1 MDVKIQSIKFDAD
14 RRLIDFVEGKVAK
27 FEQVFD
33 NIVEVEVFLRLD
45 KNQNLENK
53 VAEIK
58 ISIPGVELFAKKQCR
73 SFEEAV
79 DQAVEA
85 LRKQL
90 TKHKEKVKG
99 I

>member
-1 MDVKIQSIKFDAD
+1 MEVKIQSIKFDAD
-14 RRLIDFVEGKVAK
+14 QKLIEFIESKVAK

-33 NIVEVEVFLRLD
+33 NIVEVETFLRLD

-73 SFEEAV
+73 TFEEAV
-79 DQAVEA
+79 DQSVEA

-90 TKHKEKVKG
+90 QKHKEKVKG

>member
-1 MDVKIQSIKFDAD
+1 MEVKIQSIKFDAD
-14 RRLIDFVEGKVAK
+14 EKLIQFIESKVEK
-27 FEQVFD
+27 FEQLSD

-58 ISIPGVELFAKKQCR
+58 ISIPGNDLFAKKQCR
-73 SFEEAV
+73 SFEEAI
-79 DQAVEA
+79 DQSVEA

-90 TKHKEKVKG
+90 KKHKEKVKG